1 MAKLSRWKQLIF
13 GKTGGTTEF
22 GKIGSDTVGSPE
34 NTKDP
39 AAIQSLAGYLSGL
52 FAITNSGVEAP
63 RLEDLNALFYI
74 ITQQLAYIMEAGTP
88 EWLATQEYWI
98 GSRAR
103 IGQKVYMSLTGEGEA
118 PNVGNNP
125 ASDAV
130 NWRDLD
136 AYYRDAA
143 NLLGTLPLARLPTVL
158 TGKKASTAEVADAA
172 IKLLTAI
179 TIGGVSFDGSA
190 NINLPGVN
198 VAGNQNTSGNAATA
212 TKLATAR
219 NIGGVAF
226 DGTAPINLPG
236 VNIAGNQDTSGKAAT
251 AGVADSAAYATA
263 AGSAAT
269 ATNATSAEYAED
281 AAHAAVANTAGACTG
296 DAGNGVSVVSRIAQS
311 SGSLTVN
318 TIASGVCFV
327 ITQDTDGDGSVVAVK
342 ADKSSIF
349 YCEYY
354 PTASTGTLTV
364 SLIGA
369 SAGGTLFTFYGNSTA
384 VKMHKV
390 IALS

>member
-13 GKTGGTTEF
+13 GKTGATAEF

-52 FAITNSGVEAP
+52 FAITNSGVQAP
-63 RLEDLNALFYI
+63 RLEDLNALFFI
-74 ITQQLAYIMEAGTP
+74 ITSQLAYLMEAGTP

-103 IGQKVYMSLTGEGEA
+103 IGQKVYMSLTGEDEA

-125 ASDAV
+125 ASDAI

-158 TGKKASTAEVADAA
+158 TGKKASTAEVADKA

-179 TIGGVSFDGSA
+179 TIGGVSFDGTA
-190 NINLPGVN
+190 PINLPGVN

-212 TKLATAR
+212 T
-219 NIGGVAF
+219 N
-226 DGTAPINLPG
+226 
-236 VNIAGNQDTSGKAAT
+236 
-251 AGVADSAAYATA
+251 
-263 AGSAAT
+263 
-269 ATNATSAEYAED
+269 ATNATNASYAVTKLISSNDTSIATTSFVHSFIDSKSLYHYQMKINNPD
-281 AAHAAVANTAGACTG
+281 ANHTYTI
-296 DAGNGVSVVSRIAQS
+296 NGVNVGQIVFFQGIIYDIDDSGDWSRFLSPANGTYAILVGLYRKYLDGTGAQGFS
-311 SGSLTVN
+311 S
-318 TIASGVCFV
+318 
-327 ITQDTDGDGSVVAVK
+327 DTTGWPSINKPLVTPSTELCRVTYTPPSAVFDSIEIFWVAVR
-342 ADKSSIF
+342 
-349 YCEYY
+349 
-354 PTASTGTLTV
+354 V
-364 SLIGA
+364 S
-369 SAGGTLFTFYGNSTA
+369 
-384 VKMHKV
+384 
-390 IALS
+390 

>member
-13 GKTGGTTEF
+13 GKTGNTSEF
-22 GKIGSDTVGSPE
+22 GKIGSDTIGSPE

-63 RLEDLNALFYI
+63 RLEDLNSLFFI
-74 ITQQLAYIMEAGTP
+74 ITSQLAYLMEAGVP

-125 ASDAV
+125 ASDAI

-136 AYYRDAA
+136 AYYRNAA

-172 IKLLTAI
+172 VKLLTAI

-190 NINLPGVN
+190 
-198 VAGNQNTSGNAATA
+198 
-212 TKLATAR
+212 
-219 NIGGVAF
+219 
-226 DGTAPINLPG
+226 PINLPG
-236 VNIAGNQDTSGKAAT
+236 VNIAGNQNTTGN
-251 AGVADSAAYATA
+251 
-263 AGSAAT
+263 AAT
-269 ATNATSAEYAED
+269 ATNATNANYA
-281 AAHAAVANTAGACTG
+281 ATAGSAPANGGTSAACSGNAATATYATS
-296 DAGNGVSVVSRIAQS
+296 AGSAGSATNATNATNVDLAERPT
-311 SGSLTVN
+311 SGSAFLPVFTTDANGNQQLKRGPRVYSNAKENDWFWYGRSSNTDNASRVN
-318 TIASGVCFV
+318 FVDAPASKSASGVAGQFAV
-327 ITQDTDGDGSVVAVK
+327 TTGGGAGSYYLYVCVANN
-342 ADKSSIF
+342 
-349 YCEYY
+349 
-354 PTASTGTLTV
+354 TWRRTT
-364 SLIGA
+364 IGEW
-369 SAGGTLFTFYGNSTA
+369 
-384 VKMHKV
+384 
-390 IALS
+390 